1 MRLCA
6 GFLLSILAVAPAAA
20 GPAAGPAIVFDH
32 LTDDAGTVTQ
42 GETVSRVFRF
52 TNRGKGVLEIVGVR
66 PT

>member
-6 GFLLSILAVAPAAA
+6 GFLLCLLAIAPAAA
-20 GPAAGPAIVFDH
+20 APVAGPAIVFDH
-32 LTDDAGTVTQ
+32 LTADAGTVTQ

-52 TNRGKGVLEIVGVR
+52 TNRGKGVLEIAGVR